1 MSGVHFFMYPQK
13 TGRIK
18 YLNLVLGF
26 PILLMYL
33 FLQFVRAGILP
44 QGKVL
49 AQIYIYLPLAVMLV
63 LSYHLIMKKN
73 HSIEVRDN
81 AILET
86 DWRNQPLS
94 RIKSVQIQ
102 SFRQNLLDE
111 LILLDKSGNK
121 LLCVES
127 NMTNFE
133 QFRQWLARHNITQTK
148 ENDHGKSYF

>member
-1 MSGVHFFMYPQK
+1 MTMSGVHFFMYPQK
-13 TGRIK
+13 PGQIK
-18 YLNLVLGF
+18 YLRLVLGF

-44 QGKVL
+44 QSKVL
-49 AQIYIYLPLAVMLV
+49 AQIYIYLPLAVMMV
-63 LSYHLIMKKN
+63 LLYHLIMKKN
-73 HSIEVRDN
+73 HSIEVKGN
-81 AILET
+81 TIQET
-86 DWRNQPLS
+86 DWRKQPLS

-102 SFRQNLLDE
+102 GFRQNLLNE
-111 LILLDKSGNK
+111 IILLDKSGNK

-148 ENDHGKSYF
+148 EK

>member
-1 MSGVHFFMYPQK
+1 MTMSGVHFFMYPQK
-13 TGRIK
+13 PGRIK
-18 YLNLVLGF
+18 YLLLVFGF

-49 AQIYIYLPLAVMLV
+49 AQIYIYLPLAVMMV

-86 DWRNQPLS
+86 DWRKQPLS

-102 SFRQNLLDE
+102 SFRQNLLNE
-111 LILLDKSGNK
+111 IILLDKSGNK

-148 ENDHGKSYF
+148 EK

>member
-13 TGRIK
+13 PGRIK
-18 YLNLVLGF
+18 YLRLVCGF

-33 FLQFVRAGILP
+33 FLQFLRAGILP
-44 QGKVL
+44 QSKVL
-49 AQIYIYLPLAVMLV
+49 AQIYNYLTLAVMMV
-63 LSYHLIMKKN
+63 LSYHLITKKN
-73 HSIEVRDN
+73 HSIEVKGN
-81 AILET
+81 TIQET
-86 DWRNQPLS
+86 DWRGQSLS

-102 SFRQNLLDE
+102 SFRQNLLNE
-111 LILLDKSGNK
+111 IILLDKSGNK

-148 ENDHGKSYF
+148 EK